1 MTNNRIFVPT
11 TRRAIDRFVNAR
23 VYSSASKS
31 SSPVP
36 IHTRSTGA
44 KPGSLRYPC
53 VEDVLDGAAVQA
65 HVHDVFVILKHRG
78 RTARFRLFFKRHV
91 RLPKS
96 KSAHIRGDLVV
107 MRVGSK
113 NDDSV
118 VNMRAGDRQSADFIV
133 KKMAK
138 AIRDFQSE
146 ERILIP
152 LHLEFVR
159 N

>member
-36 IHTRSTGA
+36 IHIRSTGA

-65 HVHDVFVILKHRG
+65 HVHD
-78 RTARFRLFFKRHV
+78 RHV

-138 AIRDFQSE
+138 AIRDFQSK